1 MTKLSLLITV
11 LMFWASSGWTQTP
24 PATPEK
30 TLEILSKEG
39 ETDYFETNGMTMA
52 VATNGAVVKYG
63 EEAVL
68 SADRVSIN
76 EKTGDIYADGSVRLQ
91 KDNQTWIGDHIH
103 YNFKTSE
110 TDGTQF
116 RAGKTPFFIAGE
128 AFRGERDKD
137 HTNSVYT
144 TTNAFVTTDDY
155 SQPLQRIHAKQIK
168 IVPGKYFEARQ
179 AVVYVGNVP
188 VFYFPYYR
196 RSLEKHE
203 NTFVF
208 IPGYRSVFGP
218 YLLSSYHWIW
228 NEELSGVV
236 HVDWREKRGFGEG
249 PDFNYNL
256 GTLGEGALRT
266 YYTHDQQ
273 PGLDPITG
281 LPIPSERYRVYFS
294 YDAAWQTNLTVKSQV
309 AYQSDPYIIRDFFES
324 QYARD
329 IQPNTFVDADK
340 AWRNWSLDGLVQ
352 PRVNPFWETV
362 ERLPEIKLSGFRQQI
377 FNTPLYYESQSSA
390 GYFRHL
396 FSDTNMVQTNLF
408 PPPLLIFPPGNFSAG
423 RVDTFHQIT
432 MPETFFGWLN
442 VTPRVGGRF
451 TYYSAATGSGAT
463 TTNEDREV
471 FNTGVEI
478 SFKAS
483 RVWQGAESRFW
494 DVEGLRHIIEP
505 SMNYVYIPRPNVLPS
520 QIPQFDYAL
529 TNSLRLLPIDFPD
542 NNAIDTINAMN
553 TIRFGLNNR
562 IQTKR
567 NGEIDELADWAV
579 LMDWNLRPNS
589 TQTTFSDIFSSFSLK
604 PRTWLSFG
612 SDLRY
617 SIEQGNFN
625 LAQDRV
631 TFQPNNTWSWTI
643 GNFFLRSTPSFGTGN
658 NLFTSLFFYRFN
670 ENWGTR
676 VLHYFNAKNGMLQEQ
691 DYSIYR
697 DLRSWTAAITFRELN
712 SQNNGVDYGVAFTF
726 SLKAFP
732 RFGLGQD
739 TVRSGAALV
748 GY

>member
-1 MTKLSLLITV
+1 M
-11 LMFWASSGWTQTP
+11 
-24 PATPEK
+24 
-30 TLEILSKEG
+30 EILSKEG
-39 ETDYFETNGMTMA
+39 ETDYFETNGMSMA

-68 SADRVSIN
+68 SSDKVSIN
-76 EKTGDIYADGSVRLQ
+76 ETTGDVFADGSVRLQ
-91 KDNQTWIGDHIH
+91 KDNQTWIGEHIH
-103 YNFKTSE
+103 YNYRTGE

-116 RAGKTPFFIAGE
+116 RAGKTPMFSAGE
-128 AFRGERDKD
+128 AFHGERTND
-137 HTNSVYT
+137 HTNTVYT
-144 TTNAFVTTDDY
+144 ATNGFITTDDY
-155 SQPLQRIHAKQIK
+155 SSPLQRIRAKQIK
-168 IVPGKYFEARQ
+168 IVPGKYFEARN
-179 AVVYVGNVP
+179 ATVYIGSVP

-218 YLLSSYHWIW
+218 YLLSSYHWYL

-236 HVDWREKRGFGEG
+236 HLDYRELRGIGEG

-256 GTLGEGALRT
+256 GTLGVGTLRT

-273 PGLDPITG
+273 PGVDPITG
-281 LPIPSERYRVYFS
+281 LPIPSERYRLYFS

-309 AYQSDPYIIRDFFES
+309 GYQSDPYIVRDFFES

-329 IQPNTFVDADK
+329 IQPNTFVDAEK
-340 AWRNWSLDGLVQ
+340 TWRNWSLDGVVQ
-352 PRVNPFWETV
+352 PRVNAFDETI
-362 ERLPEIKLSGFRQQI
+362 ERLPEIQLSGFRQQI
-377 FNTPLYYESQSSA
+377 FDTPLYYESQSSV
-390 GYFRHL
+390 GYYRHL
-396 FSDTNMVQTNLF
+396 FSDTNMVQTNVSPTF
-408 PPPLLIFPPGNFSAG
+408 FPPGNFSAG
-423 RVDTFHQIT
+423 RADTFHQIT
-432 MPETFFGWLN
+432 MPQTFFGWLN

-451 TYYSAATGSGAT
+451 TYYSTATGSGAT

-471 FNTGVEI
+471 FNTGAEV

-483 RVWQGAESRFW
+483 RVWQGAESEFW

-505 SMNYVYIPRPNVLPS
+505 SLNYVYIPRPNVLPS
-520 QIPQFDYAL
+520 QIPQFDYEL

-542 NNAIDTINAMN
+542 YNAIDTINAEN

-562 IQTKR
+562 LQTKR
-567 NGEIDELADWAV
+567 NGEIDELVDWAV
-579 LMDWNLRPNS
+579 YMDWHLRPNGPES
-589 TQTTFSDIFSSFSLK
+589 TFSDIYSSFALK
-604 PRTWLSFG
+604 PRTWLIFN

-617 SIEQGNFN
+617 SIPQGNFN
-625 LAQDRV
+625 LAQDRL
-631 TFQPNNTWSWTI
+631 TFQPNNTWSWTV
-643 GNFFLRSTPSFGTGN
+643 GNFFLRSAPTLGLGN
-658 NLFTSLFFYRFN
+658 DLVTSLFFYRFN

-676 VLHYFNAKNGMLQEQ
+676 VLHYFDAKTGTLQEQ

-712 SQNNGVDYGVAFTF
+712 PQNSSRDFGVALTF

-732 RFGLGQD
+732 KFPLGQD
-739 TVRSGAALV
+739 TVRSGAALL